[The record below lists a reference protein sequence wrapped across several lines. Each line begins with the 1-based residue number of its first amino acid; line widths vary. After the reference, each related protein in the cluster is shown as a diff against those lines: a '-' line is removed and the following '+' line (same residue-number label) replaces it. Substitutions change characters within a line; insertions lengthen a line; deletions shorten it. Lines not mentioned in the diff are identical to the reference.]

1 MATWLTTDDEDLE
14 EFWPD
19 AHLLRSTVLSTYL
32 NAAKEACLAYAPAAP
47 YAPPEFAPATL
58 TWPNGWKVELSRT
71 EQIVTGVL
79 TVGTGAAPA
88 TAIAVPAG
96 FEAAGD
102 NRQQTYNSA
111 TAPTLVLTL
120 NEIAATGAPGVS
132 VGGVAPVGTTLT
144 ILWVTDPAEPV
155 PTIPDGWRLAQAL
168 QAQNAFNA
176 NNAAPGNGDFDG
188 GGYGI
193 TTHPLDWQVKQLL
206 RPKRATGA
214 IA

>member
-1 MATWLTTDDEDLE
+1 MADWLTPDDGDLE
-14 EFWPD
+14 ELWPD
-19 AHLLRSTVLSTYL
+19 AHLLRPTVLSTYL
-32 NAAKEACLAYAPAAP
+32 AAAKEACIAYAPAAP
-47 YAPPEFAPATL
+47 LAPPEFAPATL
-58 TWPNGWKVELSRT
+58 TWPNGWNVELRRA
-71 EQIVTGVL
+71 EQIVTGLL
-79 TVGTGAAPA
+79 TVGTGVAPT
-88 TAIAVPAG
+88 TALAVPAR

-102 NRQQTYNSA
+102 NFQNTFNSA
-111 TAPTLVLTL
+111 AAPTLVLTM
-120 NEIAATGAPGVS
+120 NEVAVASAPGITVA
-132 VGGVAPVGTTLT
+132 GAAPVGTKLT
-144 ILWVTDPAEPV
+144 MMWVTDPAVPI

-206 RPKRATGA
+206 RPKRAIGA